1 MTPDAKAE
9 SAPRRHLRNLAAFTS
24 GASLQF
30 VSPPHNLAWLHWFA
44 FVPLLVVLVPEN
56 RRRNFRL
63 GYLCGFS
70 GVFFLFFWL
79 AVTIDTFS
87 NIPLVLAAGI
97 VALFAA
103 VWGLPYGLLTMAVH
117 PLRRRFGVGWVA
129 VFPAVWVAVEFLQ
142 PALFPYYQGVGQYRV
157 LAVFQLASVF
167 GAYGVTYLLL
177 LVNSAIAEVLMSR
190 GSRASLAMLGLVA
203 AVFGGNLAFGSW
215 RIQQVE
221 TTLAVAPT
229 IRVSLIQ
236 QHVTMVTR
244 LQERGNAVLK
254 SWVDLTRQVEDEA
267 PDLVIWPEGSV
278 YYNPDEGKV
287 KELFAQMATEGKY
300 NFLLGG
306 GTQKKDKDTGK
317 RRAWNSAYLFD
328 RTGEITGRYDK
339 MVPLPFGEYLPWPV
353 SYLKNYI
360 EGVGNF
366 QAGETATVFQADNVR
381 FTTPICYEAILESQM
396 RTLMD
401 TDLFINITNDAWF
414 GDTAAPHQHAMLSA
428 VHAVEFGRPMLR
440 IAYTGISMVV
450 EPHGAILHETKP
462 YTDVAT
468 VVPIRLGKFETPYR
482 TWGRGFPYACAL
494 AAALALL
501 AVRRRV
507 TPAPDAA

>member
-1 MTPDAKAE
+1 MTAVVSAE
-9 SAPRRHLRNLAAFTS
+9 SAPRRHLRNLAAFAS
-24 GASLQF
+24 GAVLQF

-87 NIPLVLAAGI
+87 NIPLVLASGI

-103 VWGLPYGLLTMAVH
+103 VWGLPYGLLAMAVH

-129 VFPAVWVAVEFLQ
+129 LFPAVWVAVEFLQ

-157 LAVFQLASVF
+157 PLVFQLASVF
-167 GAYGVTYLLL
+167 GAYGVTYLIL
-177 LVNSAIAEVLMSR
+177 LVNSAIAEVVLSR
-190 GSRASLAMLGLVA
+190 GSRASLAVLVGVA
-203 AVFGGNLAFGSW
+203 AVFCANLAFGSW
-215 RIQQVE
+215 RIQDVE
-221 TTLAVAPT
+221 SKLAAAPT
-229 IRVSLIQ
+229 FRVSIVQ

-244 LQERGNAVLK
+244 LQERGSAVLK
-254 SWVDLTRQVEDEA
+254 SWMELTTQVEDEQ
-267 PDLVIWPEGSV
+267 PDLVIWPEGSIF
-278 YYNPDEGKV
+278 YNPDEGKV
-287 KELFAQMATEGKY
+287 KELFSEMTTKGNY

-306 GTQKKDKDTGK
+306 GTQKKDKETGK
-317 RRAWNSAYLFD
+317 RHAWNSAYLFN
-328 RTGEITGRYDK
+328 RKGEIAGRYDK

-353 SYLKNYI
+353 SYLKDYI

-366 QAGETATVFQADNVR
+366 QAGDNATIFQADNVR

-396 RTLMD
+396 RKMMD
-401 TDLFINITNDAWF
+401 ADLFVNITNDAWF
-414 GDTAAPHQHAMLSA
+414 GDTAAPHQHAMLAA
-428 VHAVEFGRPMLR
+428 VHAVEFGRPLLR

-468 VVPIRLGKFETPYR
+468 VVPIRLASFATPYR
-482 TWGRGFPYACAL
+482 TWGRGFPWVCSLVAGIAL
-494 AAALALL
+494 F

-507 TPAPDAA
+507 TPAPHVA